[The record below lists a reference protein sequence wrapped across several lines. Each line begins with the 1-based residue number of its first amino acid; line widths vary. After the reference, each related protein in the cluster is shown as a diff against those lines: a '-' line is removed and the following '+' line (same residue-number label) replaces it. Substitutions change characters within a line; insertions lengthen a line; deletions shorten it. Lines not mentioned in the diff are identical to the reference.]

1 MPTLFT
7 DSRSGGVKKSSGVNV
22 LPIVSETWAQI
33 RDDKNTEVD
42 YLIASFDGSSK
53 TDITV
58 VASGSGGVEACA
70 AALLDD
76 KPCYGGVRLRRNGR
90 FVHSFMCLT
99 DALLC
104 KGEEHSVYTKLQ
116 HIYTQSMRNKYISAV
131 NGVLASMY
139 KNGVLNVLEGS
150 DNEIDMR
157 PGLTEDQC

>member
-58 VASGSGGVEACA
+58 VASGSGCVEACA

-90 FVHSFMCLT
+90 FVTFFYVPDGCPPLQRGRGKNT
-99 DALLC
+99 CELLHWRRQ
-104 KGEEHSVYTKLQ
+104 HSVYTKLQ

-139 KNGVLNVLEGS
+139 KNGE
-150 DNEIDMR
+150 
-157 PGLTEDQC
+157 